1 MWAGLFAAIPTIL
14 ALIQRLVEWA
24 MARDLL
30 AKGKLLAIAEAS
42 KALNSALAKAAA
54 AEQEAAARAARD
66 STDGAFDKEDF
77 RDGL

>member
-1 MWAGLFAAIPTIL
+1 MSAFWSALPWIL
-14 ALIQRLVEWA
+14 GLIQKLVEWA

-54 AEQEAAARAARD
+54 AEQEAAARAKTD
-66 STDGAFDKEDF
+66 PTDGAFDPDDF
-77 RDGL
+77 RD